1 MYIQRIVTYKKN
13 CCAPKMDTSKGG
25 QEFSE
30 QMMENC
36 FNSTIILIKKKH
48 QSRREREE
56 HEESKLET

>member
-1 MYIQRIVTYKKN
+1 
-13 CCAPKMDTSKGG
+13 MDTSKGG

-30 QMMENC
+30 HMMENC